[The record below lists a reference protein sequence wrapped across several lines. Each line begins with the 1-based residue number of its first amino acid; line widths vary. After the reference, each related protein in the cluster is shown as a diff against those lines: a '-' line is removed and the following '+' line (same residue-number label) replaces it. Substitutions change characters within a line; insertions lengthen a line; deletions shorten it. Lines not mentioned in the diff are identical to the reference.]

1 MSSLNQISGVILA
14 GGQSRRFGGGDKGLL
29 DLGGRPVLAHVI
41 DRMQPQVGRLILN
54 ANGDISRFARFGLE
68 IISDGHHH
76 PRQGPLSGVLAALEW
91 AEQHAHG
98 GALATVSTDVPFL
111 PLDLVERLDAAR
123 RDGVAIAA
131 SAGRRHPT
139 IGLWPVN
146 VRDAVAE
153 ALRRGDLSV
162 DRLAT
167 KLKAVVVSFPMRE
180 IDGQAL
186 DPFFNVNTPDDLAA
200 ARILLAKCSER

>member
-1 MSSLNQISGVILA
+1 MSPLSHISGVILA

-41 DRMQPQVGRLILN
+41 ERMQPQVGQLILN

-68 IISDGHHH
+68 IVSDSHCPG
-76 PRQGPLSGVLAALEW
+76 QGPLSGLLAALEW
-91 AEQHAHG
+91 AEQHAPG
-98 GALATVSTDVPFL
+98 GAVATVSTDVPFL

-123 RDGVAIAA
+123 HDGVAIAA

-139 IGLWPVN
+139 IGLWPMSA
-146 VRDAVAE
+146 RDAIAD
-153 ALRRGDLSV
+153 ALRCGDLSV
-162 DRLAT
+162 DRLAA

-200 ARILLAKCSER
+200 ARILLAKSRER